1 MATKPKPAASPNKNS
16 AARTRAYRERLR
28 AKGMRP
34 VTVWTYDRKDPAFRK
49 QLEDDFR
56 RIRES
61 PGEKEI
67 MDWIE
72 AVLVE
77 DGYWD

>member
-1 MATKPKPAASPNKNS
+1 MSAQAKPKPTS
-16 AARTRAYRERLR
+16 AARTRSYRERLR
-28 AKGMRP
+28 AKGLKP
-34 VTVWTYDRKDPAFRK
+34 VTVWAYDRKDPEFRK
-49 QLEDDFR
+49 RLEDDFR

-72 AVLVE
+72 ASLIE
-77 DGYWD
+77 DRYWD